1 MGKWMDLI
9 EILFFHNKSLKL
21 DFMRIIIYK
30 ENVFFLNNK
39 EWILIREYVYKILLY
54 NKLI

>member
-1 MGKWMDLI
+1 MDLI

-21 DFMRIIIYK
+21 DFMRIIFYK

-39 EWILIREYVYKILLY
+39 EWILIREYVYKMLLY